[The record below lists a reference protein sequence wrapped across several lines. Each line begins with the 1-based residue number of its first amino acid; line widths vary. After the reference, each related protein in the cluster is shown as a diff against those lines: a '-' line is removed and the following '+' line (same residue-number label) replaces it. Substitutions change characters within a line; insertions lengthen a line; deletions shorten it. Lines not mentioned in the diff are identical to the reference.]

1 MEEVGVF
8 LWLCVDDSCVR
19 RLRLSLL
26 VCFGLWDVSRVS
38 LDHQLLRL
46 NKQTAQ
52 RALCHNLDI
61 KYTQSKSRR
70 IQRNRNMFGTRVL
83 GSCFIFMCVPGA
95 VFFFVL
101 LFFFLFRGRQ
111 SARTSSFKWKYLQMI
126 SKFST
131 IELLSHPHRW
141 TGAAQEE
148 INVCV
153 RDGFSADHRPV
164 NEPSCTSVTVSPEG
178 NVNVRLEVRTQT
190 LRLQFRHTCIFPS
203 ALSSQDED
211 CLNKRPLVCVCVC
224 VHTPCAISLVLMR
237 AVLNV

>member
-1 MEEVGVF
+1 MTSNIHKVNPEESRGTGTCSGQEF
-8 LWLCVDDSCVR
+8 LALVSYSCVC
-19 RLRLSLL
+19 LEL
-26 VCFGLWDVSRVS
+26 F
-38 LDHQLLRL
+38 
-46 NKQTAQ
+46 
-52 RALCHNLDI
+52 
-61 KYTQSKSRR
+61 
-70 IQRNRNMFGTRVL
+70 
-83 GSCFIFMCVPGA
+83 
-95 VFFFVL
+95 
-101 LFFFLFRGRQ
+101 FFFLFCCFFFV
-111 SARTSSFKWKYLQMI
+111 SWPSVSENFLIQMEI
-126 SKFST
+126 FANDKQIFHYRA
-131 IELLSHPHRW
+131 IESHPHRW

-178 NVNVRLEVRTQT
+178 NVNVRLEVRAQT